1 MKSRFTFIF
10 IIPSLLALAAC
21 GGDSSPAP
29 TPIISPS
36 SGKYLYV
43 VNSSDGTVSGF
54 SVAPTGELTAVAG
67 SGQSALIQAS
77 TGIAANAASGKLYV
91 GSSTSRSLTTFSADL
106 KTGKLSNPTP
116 LPALFFNSP
125 SSTNAA
131 NLSLCGSILYGF
143 GEGFSTRPGSPTIS
157 QGWSGITY
165 FLLPDGSIDPTRSTG
180 FGTFSASPVVSNGFF
195 DSSCKYLFHVD
206 TGNNTATQMTLDL
219 TNNSTHSYLDYATG
233 SAPVWVSGDPNAKF
247 IYTANSGSNDVS
259 AFSTDLI
266 SGTLTPV
273 VGSPFPAGLQPSSVI
288 VVQGWLYVANAAD
301 NTVSAFTWN
310 QSTGALTAVPGSPFA
325 VGTRPVAFATTI
337 TDLTHSPSGMLL
349 YVANQ
354 NSNNVSAF
362 TIDASGAL
370 HPVVGSP
377 FAVGNAP
384 KGMTVLLGPQ

>member
-1 MKSRFTFIF
+1 
-10 IIPSLLALAAC
+10 
-21 GGDSSPAP
+21 
-29 TPIISPS
+29 
-36 SGKYLYV
+36 
-43 VNSSDGTVSGF
+43 
-54 SVAPTGELTAVAG
+54 
-67 SGQSALIQAS
+67 
-77 TGIAANAASGKLYV
+77 
-91 GSSTSRSLTTFSADL
+91 
-106 KTGKLSNPTP
+106 
-116 LPALFFNSP
+116 
-125 SSTNAA
+125 
-131 NLSLCGSILYGF
+131 
-143 GEGFSTRPGSPTIS
+143 
-157 QGWSGITY
+157 
-165 FLLPDGSIDPTRSTG
+165 
-180 FGTFSASPVVSNGFF
+180 
-195 DSSCKYLFHVD
+195 
-206 TGNNTATQMTLDL
+206 MTLDL

-273 VGSPFPAGLQPSSVI
+273 VGSPFPAGLHPCSVI

-325 VGTRPVAFATTI
+325 VGTHPVAFATTI

-377 FAVGNAP
+377 FAVGNSP